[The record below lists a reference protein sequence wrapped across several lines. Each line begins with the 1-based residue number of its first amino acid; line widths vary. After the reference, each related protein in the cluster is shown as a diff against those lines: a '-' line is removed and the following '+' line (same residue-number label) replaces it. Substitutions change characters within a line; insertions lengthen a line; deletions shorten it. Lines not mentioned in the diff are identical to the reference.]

1 MTDTNNFV
9 QVPEGQGN
17 RPDLPY
23 IDLPR
28 TEALPRAAP
37 KMRVTV
43 GPDPKN
49 VIQDNVDGVWGSLPV
64 QEYKGKEKPET
75 KTESADGIW
84 GAEPEYT
91 PERAKEIRENPEH
104 NHREIGAGEAFARS
118 ATTSATFGL
127 EPAIEGARAAGQTPE
142 ARGESEEDYIR
153 KVARDP
159 VGALGGEIGNVVHG
173 LYKIFTDSKAKKIY
187 DEEREKAQKDLE
199 AGGEQHPI
207 ASTAGTVAGALALPL
222 PGMAPAAA
230 GARIA
235 RGAAL
240 GGAGGALYG
249 AGAGVSKG
257 EGAGDIAKDAAVG
270 GGLGVGLGGAIGG
283 VLGSRAKSP
292 VASPGERAAQTAHD
306 LGAPIPRGLASDNP
320 AVNNATAS
328 ARSIPIVGSRIGS
341 AVDATQHAAGEHI
354 GDIAG
359 RMTGGATDRAAADAT
374 IRPGLERVIENNR
387 DHANSLYDTLRSM
400 IDQNARFRMGRTRAA
415 LDDIMKR
422 RAAAGWT
429 NPGQGLEQFENVA
442 NGATFNGAHRA
453 RVDAREAGNPLVPHP
468 GYNAADYNRLVRAM
482 TEDLRGMV
490 AQSALGNRTA
500 SGAHFWPSHAQRSAA
515 VQAFDRAETAFG
527 PIAEQ
532 NAALQRLVDARG
544 EGAIATLLGAAK
556 AKSGDLS
563 TLAQLRQAV
572 RDGRMSQA
580 DFDQVGGT
588 LLAELGHSNATGEFS
603 LGRFVTNWD
612 KVSDRAKSVLFSPQH
627 LRDINDIF
635 NLGTHIKR
643 SLRET
648 NSSHTANVLI
658 WFDLARDA
666 IVLGA
671 SGMAGTMGPGVIGG
685 AAMATPGLALM
696 HWLSRPASASAMAKW
711 ARARAGMAQPTPAR
725 IAVFNLATRNLSN
738 NLGVPVETIMKRLA
752 APVAA
757 SEGDD
762 QQPKG
767 VGERGR

>member
-1 MTDTNNFV
+1 MSFGDLY
-9 QVPEGQGN
+9 QVPAGQGN
-17 RPDLPY
+17 PPNLPQV
-23 IDLPR
+23 DLPR
-28 TEALPRAAP
+28 TEAPPRRAP
-37 KMRVTV
+37 KTSITV
-43 GPDPKN
+43 GPAPKGDEDG
-49 VIQDNVDGVWGSLPV
+49 VWGAQPKFELKDTAPAKSGDTGDGVWGSMP
-64 QEYKGKEKPET
+64 EHTAEAEKEIKAKPE
-75 KTESADGIW
+75 
-84 GAEPEYT
+84 
-91 PERAKEIRENPEH
+91 
-104 NHREIGAGEAFARS
+104 HREIGAGEAFARS
-118 ATTSATFGL
+118 AATSATFGL

-153 KVARDP
+153 KVARNP
-159 VGALGGEIGNVVHG
+159 VEALGGEIGNVVHG

-235 RGAAL
+235 RGAVL

-249 AGAGVSKG
+249 AGTGISKG
-257 EGAGDIAKDAAVG
+257 EGTGDITKDAAVG

-283 VLGSRAKSP
+283 ALGPRVKSP

-328 ARSIPIVGSRIGS
+328 ARSIPIIGSRIGS

-359 RMTGGATDRAAADAT
+359 RMTGGATDRAAIDT
-374 IRPGLERVIENNR
+374 VLRPGLERVVDNNIDR
-387 DHANSLYDTLRSM
+387 QNTLYNTLRGM
-400 IDQNARFRMGRTRAA
+400 INRNAEFRMGQTQAA
-415 LDDIMKR
+415 LDNIVNR
-422 RAAAGWT
+422 RAAAGWP
-429 NPGQGLEQFENVA
+429 NPHLGLEQFENVA
-442 NGATFNGAHRA
+442 EGATFDGAHRA
-453 RVDAREAGNPLVPHP
+453 RTEARKAGGGTNPNP
-468 GYNAADYNRLVRAM
+468 GYDKGDFNGLVRAM
-482 TEDLRGMV
+482 TQDIRGIV
-490 AQSALGNRTA
+490 SQAALGNRTA
-500 SGAHFWPSHAQRSAA
+500 SGAHFWPIPAQRSAA
-515 VQAFDRAETAFG
+515 VRAFDRAETEFG
-527 PIAEQ
+527 PLADQ
-532 NAALQRLVDARG
+532 NTALQNLIDAPR

-556 AKSGDLS
+556 AKGGDLS

-580 DFDQVGGT
+580 DFDQIGGA
-588 LLAELGHSNATGEFS
+588 LLAELGHTGPNSPFS

-635 NLGTHIKR
+635 NLGAHIKR

-767 VGERGR
+767 IGERGR